1 MENSRIVSFNIST
14 EVGLVNWILSV
25 LRPPPQVFL
34 MLEYLGNS
42 SYLSGENPTRI
53 PDPKGS
59 KF

>member
-34 MLEYLGNS
+34 MLEYLGVA
-42 SYLSGENPTRI
+42 SY
-53 PDPKGS
+53 
-59 KF
+59 